1 MAEAVELDDILDRA
15 YAALYDGD
23 VEGAR
28 RLLDEAR
35 QKDSQDRDVLLL
47 EVDVFEAEGAG
58 EEAVAAVEE
67 ALKRYRGDL
76 ALSFRYATLLL
87 DVYDDVPGARPLLE
101 EVVERLE
108 KGEHPGAPPEKSEGA
123 ANDDEEEDEE
133 LLEMRLEA
141 WLTLSDCRAADH
153 DPLGALDAA
162 EKAVELAPED
172 GHARLAKAA
181 ALFDLCRLDEAEKLI
196 AQAIDRDPRLA
207 DAYWLR
213 GRLLTAKGDDEGAE
227 KALARAVA
235 LDDERFSPP
244 LRISEDDFVTI
255 MEESLEELPEQV
267 RDYLR
272 NVAIAVEDIP
282 PIERLKLSDPPLSPG
297 SLGLYEGTPPSL
309 ASGDN
314 PWDHMPNQITL
325 FRKNIELSAK
335 DEDDLRDL
343 IGTTLLH
350 EVGHYLGLDEDDLD
364 ERGLG

>member
-1 MAEAVELDDILDRA
+1 MADAVELDDILDDA
-15 YAALYDGD
+15 YAALYDGE
-23 VEGAR
+23 VEEAR

-35 QKDSQDRDVLLL
+35 QRDSKDRDVLLL
-47 EVDVFEAEGAG
+47 EADVFEAEGAG

-67 ALKRYRGDL
+67 ALKQYPGDL

-108 KGEHPGAPPEKSEGA
+108 KGEHPGAPPQPGTDA
-123 ANDDEEEDEE
+123 ANDDEEEDEA

-153 DPLGALDAA
+153 DPMGALAAA
-162 EKAVELAPED
+162 EKAVELAPD
-172 GHARLAKAA
+172 DAQARLARAA
-181 ALFDLCRLDEAEKLI
+181 ALFDLCRLDEAEKGI

-213 GRLLTAKGDDEGAE
+213 GRVLTVKGDEPGAE

-235 LDDERFSPP
+235 LDEERFSPP
-244 LRISEDDFVTI
+244 LRISEDDFVAV

-267 RDYLR
+267 RNYLK
-272 NVAIAVEDIP
+272 NVAIAVEDVP
-282 PIERLKLSDPPLSPG
+282 PLDRLQLSDPPLSPG

-309 ASGDN
+309 AIGDN
-314 PWDHMPNQITL
+314 PWDHLPNQITL

-343 IGTTLLH
+343 IATTLLH

-364 ERGLG
+364 ERGLA

>member
-1 MAEAVELDDILDRA
+1 MAQAVDLDDILDQA

-23 VEGAR
+23 VVAAR
-28 RLLDEAR
+28 KRLDEAR
-35 QKDSQDRDVLLL
+35 QKDSKDRDVLLL
-47 EVDVFEAEGAG
+47 EADVFEAEGAG

-67 ALKRYRGDL
+67 ALKRYPGDL

-87 DVYDDVPGARPLLE
+87 DVYDDVAGARPVLE
-101 EVVERLE
+101 EVVARLE
-108 KGEHPGAPPEKSEGA
+108 KGEHPGVPAEKGKAA
-123 ANDDEEEDEE
+123 ANDDAEEDEA

-162 EKAVELAPED
+162 EKAVELAPDD
-172 GHARLAKAA
+172 GQARLAKAA
-181 ALFDLCRLDEAEKLI
+181 ALFDLCRLDEAEKVI
-196 AQAIDRDPRLA
+196 AQALDRDPRLP

-213 GRLLTAKGDDEGAE
+213 GRLLTVKGDEDAAE

-235 LDDERFSPP
+235 LDEERFHPP
-244 LRISEDDFVTI
+244 LRISEDDFVAI

-267 RDYLR
+267 RDYLK
-272 NVAIAVEDIP
+272 NVAIAVEDVP
-282 PIERLKLSDPPLSPG
+282 SLERLMLSDPPLSPG

-343 IGTTLLH
+343 IATTLLH

-364 ERGLG
+364 ERGLR